1 MNNEILEKIP
11 LKKLFILSIVYSIL
25 YTFCLYDNY
34 SGITFPFFIVGTI
47 GFFVYYMKIMGK
59 PIKRFSYFYLTAI
72 FLMGVDICIT
82 FNEVLAVFNR
92 CFIFVLFFMLFLH
105 NIYDDSTWD
114 VSRYLTGIC
123 RFCLSAIGFIWQP
136 FKDVASVLKRDREEE
151 AKDEN
156 AVSNKSKV
164 RGNIWYVLIGLAI
177 SIPLLCVI
185 LPLLLSSDIIFSN
198 TMEDIFSFAWD
209 LDVTILFMLI
219 GVFFMAYAMIYR
231 LTSRMN
237 ELDIPVADK
246 RVHNPV
252 IAITVNTV
260 LLLVYLMY
268 CVIQIVFLFMR
279 NGQLPEGYTYTQYA
293 HEGFFQLVFV
303 CIINIVLVLICR
315 KYSKDSLVLKII
327 LCVISACTYIM
338 IASSAYRMYLY
349 IDAYKLTFLRI
360 YVLWALLVMAVIMAG
375 VIVYLFYPGMPFVKY
390 VVVAFISLWIV
401 FAYSNPDNTIAKYN
415 IQYHD
420 DDDYICRLSYD
431 ALPAIEEYGGED
443 FVCSYMTTY
452 DTFSKKKLAKNKIK
466 IREWNYSKWR
476 AKNIVTTY
484 DSWKTE

>member
-11 LKKLFILSIVYSIL
+11 FRKLFLISALYAVL

-34 SGITFPFFIVGTI
+34 SGITFPFFILGTI
-47 GFFVYYMKIMGK
+47 AFFIYYMRIMSK
-59 PIKRFSYFYLTAI
+59 PVKKFSYFYLTAI
-72 FLMGVDICIT
+72 LLMGVDICISA
-82 FNEVLAVFNR
+82 NEVLAVFNR

-114 VSRYLTGIC
+114 VSRYFTGVC
-123 RFCLSAIGFIWQP
+123 RFCASAISFIFQP
-136 FKDVASVLKRDREEE
+136 FKDLAFIHKRDREALAEDNNGFV
-151 AKDEN
+151 KMPN
-156 AVSNKSKV
+156 IK
-164 RGNIWYVLIGLAI
+164 GNIWYVMIGLAI
-177 SIPLLCVI
+177 SVPLLCVI

-209 LDVTILFMLI
+209 MDISMFVMLVA
-219 GVFFMAYAMIYR
+219 VFFMAYAMIYR
-231 LTSRMN
+231 LSTRISD
-237 ELDIPVADK
+237 LDVPVSDK
-246 RVHNPV
+246 RVHNPI

-260 LLLVYLMY
+260 LLIVYLMY

-315 KYSKDSLVLKII
+315 KYSKDNMALKII

-375 VIVYLFYPGMPFVKY
+375 VIVYLFDPGMAFVKY
-390 VVVAFISLWIV
+390 AVVAFISLWII
-401 FAYSNPDNTIAKYN
+401 FAYSDPDYTIAKYN

-431 ALPAIEEYGGED
+431 ALPAIEEYGGEE
-443 FVCSYMTTY
+443 FVDTYLTTY
-452 DTFSKKKLAKNKIK
+452 DKYSKKSLVREKIK
-466 IREWNYSKWR
+466 PRKWNYSVWR
-476 AKNIVTTY
+476 AHDIAVMY
-484 DSWKTE
+484 DPWSND